1 MTLTSMKKK
10 RIIILYA
17 LAWLAALILIGS
29 CSDMRKIS
37 PAQFGK
43 VLIHS
48 HNDYA
53 QARPFWGAWEAGA
66 ASIEAEIWLVEGAL
80 YVGHDR
86 KDITEDRMLL
96 GMYLEPIRQVMQRNG
111 GQPYADGRPLQLMV
125 DLKNEGELSLQT
137 LVALIESN
145 GLVPC
150 FDRAANPLAVCLTIT
165 TGSDIPAG
173 HWDRYPDWVCFD
185 GRPDWELTAGQ
196 LERVSLVSQSYGKYS
211 DWTGFGRMSTEEQ
224 DRIEKVAAQVHAEGK
239 RFRLW
244 GFPDTKR
251 GWEMAVGLGIDYIN
265 TDQPAR
271 AAAWLSDRT
280 R

>member
-1 MTLTSMKKK
+1 MTLTSMKQK

-17 LAWLAALILIGS
+17 LAWLAALILTGS

-66 ASIEAEIWLVEGAL
+66 ASIEADIWLVEGAL

-96 GMYLEPIRQVMQRNG
+96 GMYL
-111 GQPYADGRPLQLMV
+111 
-125 DLKNEGELSLQT
+125 DLKSEGERSLQT

-173 HWDRYPDWVCFD
+173 HWDRYPDWVGFD

-271 AAAWLSDRT
+271 AAAWLSGRT

>member
-1 MTLTSMKKK
+1 MIMT
-10 RIIILYA
+10 RNRFA
-17 LAWLAALILIGS
+17 LWTCVWMAMLLFSGS
-29 CSDMRKIS
+29 CSDIRGVDS
-37 PAQFGK
+37 AQYGK

-53 QARPFWGAWEAGA
+53 QNRPFWGAWEAGA
-66 ASIEAEIWLVEGAL
+66 ASIEADIWLIDGAL

-86 KDITEDRMLL
+86 EDISPDRMLL
-96 GMYLEPIRQVMQRNG
+96 GMYLEPVRQVIRQNDGRA
-111 GQPYADGRPLQLMV
+111 YADGKPLQLMV

-137 LVALIESN
+137 LVALIESE

-150 FDRAANPLAVCLTIT
+150 FDRKAHPQAVCLTIT

-185 GRPDWELTAGQ
+185 GRPDWELTDGQ
-196 LERVSLVSQSYGKYS
+196 LERVSLVSQSYKKYS
-211 DWTGFGRMSTEEQ
+211 GWTGFGRMSTEEQ
-224 DRIEKVAAQVHAEGK
+224 DRIEKVAAQVHADGK

-251 GWEMAVGLGIDYIN
+251 GWEMAVSLGIDYIN

-271 AAAWLSDRT
+271 AAAWLSSRT

>member
-1 MTLTSMKKK
+1 MAMLLS
-10 RIIILYA
+10 A
-17 LAWLAALILIGS
+17 GS
-29 CSDMRKIS
+29 CSDMRGVD
-37 PAQFGK
+37 PAQYGK

-66 ASIEAEIWLVEGAL
+66 ASIEADIWLVDGAL

-96 GMYLEPIRQVMQRNG
+96 GMYLDPIRQVMQRNG

-125 DLKNEGELSLQT
+125 DLKNEGERSLQA
-137 LVALIESN
+137 LVALIESE
-145 GLVPC
+145 GLVSC
-150 FDRAANPLAVCLTIT
+150 FDRVADPRAVCLTIT
-165 TGSDIPAG
+165 TGSVIPPG
-173 HWDRYPDWVCFD
+173 HWDRYPDWVSFD
-185 GRPDWELTAGQ
+185 GRPDWELTESQ
-196 LERVSLVSQSYGKYS
+196 LARVSLISQSMKQYS
-211 DWTGFGRMSTEEQ
+211 GWTGFGRMSTEEQ
-224 DRIEKVAAQVHAEGK
+224 DRIGKVAAQVHAEGK

-251 GWEMAVGLGIDYIN
+251 GWEMSVLLGLDYLN

-271 AAAWLSDRT
+271 AVAWLSSQAR
-280 R
+280 